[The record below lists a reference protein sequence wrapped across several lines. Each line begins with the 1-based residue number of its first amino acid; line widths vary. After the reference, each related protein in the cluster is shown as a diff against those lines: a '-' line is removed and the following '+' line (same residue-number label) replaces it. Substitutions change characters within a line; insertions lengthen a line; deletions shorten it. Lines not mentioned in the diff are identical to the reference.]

1 MVMYSLHFQVGNV
14 HNYASLFLEATTC
27 HPRESSN
34 HVRKLLVLKPGEV
47 DDVFRE
53 LFSQWNQTARFFL
66 FVFDSPKKIA
76 IRSILRIS
84 QLVQN
89 TVDSGC
95 EDCGWT
101 VIS

>member
-14 HNYASLFLEATTC
+14 HNYAPLFVEATTC

-53 LFSQWNQTARFFL
+53 LFSQWNQTGGL
-66 FVFDSPKKIA
+66 LVHVFIGLTTIDTAGNKLDNLAASFSSGVERDSFRP
-76 IRSILRIS
+76 
-84 QLVQN
+84 
-89 TVDSGC
+89 G
-95 EDCGWT
+95 
-101 VIS
+101 